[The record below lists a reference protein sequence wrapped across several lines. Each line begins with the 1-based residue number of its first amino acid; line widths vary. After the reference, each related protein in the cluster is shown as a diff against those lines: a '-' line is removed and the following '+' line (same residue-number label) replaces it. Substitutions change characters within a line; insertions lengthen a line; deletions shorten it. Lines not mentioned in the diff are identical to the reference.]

1 MIAADK
7 NFLKATLSRGWIVT
21 QSKLILLYT
30 SVLQSMGTQAAF
42 VAGCAFMG
50 IAELRMP
57 KSGAGWWTGENFL
70 YDFWIHSAL
79 CLGIFTSTQA
89 ALVMVY
95 GPAISLKGEDGD
107 CVLLVATELRKQILK
122 IMTIGALSVTCLY
135 FALMANYWAKIPIPL
150 AATTMVFFFFGI
162 AVTISEGVRAYN
174 VFHPGQEFSLVHFF
188 GGGQREEEDREL
200 RYQKVLSGAYDDLP
214 TSPSASSAANATAGG
229 GGSTSPSGIK
239 SLSAKPSSSEAL
251 SSEGGGVSELE
262 PELLALIE
270 ERKRLQKVRRTLF
283 PLSLPSADLCSL
295 RM

>member
-7 NFLKATLSRGWIVT
+7 NLLKATLSRGWIVT

-30 SVLQSMGTQAAF
+30 TVLQSMGTQAAF

-70 YDFWIHSAL
+70 YDFFIHLAL

-95 GPAISLKGEDGD
+95 GPAVSLKGEDGD
-107 CVLLVATELRKQILK
+107 CVLIVATELQRQILK
-122 IMTIGALSVTCLY
+122 IMSTGALSVMCLY

-150 AATTMVFFFFGI
+150 ASTTMVFFFFGI

-174 VFHPGQEFSLVHFF
+174 VFHPGKEFSLIHFF
-188 GGGQREEEDREL
+188 GGGQREEDDREIK
-200 RYQKVLSGAYDDLP
+200 YQKVISGAYDNLP
-214 TSPSASSAANATAGG
+214 SSPASASGVGGGG
-229 GGSTSPSGIK
+229 GGSASHSGLK
-239 SLSAKPSSSEAL
+239 SSTGKMTGSEAQ
-251 SSEGGGVSELE
+251 SSDSGSVSGLD
-262 PELLALIE
+262 PELVALLE
-270 ERKRLQKVRRTLF
+270 ERKKLQKV
-283 PLSLPSADLCSL
+283 
-295 RM
+295 